1 MVLEMKSC
9 FSFHNT
15 IQLYCAAIPAYVD
28 AGKEKKA
35 KKELQRSFALFM
47 NKENSE
53 DVKNK
58 MFDRLVIVHTY
69 TK

>member
-28 AGKEKKA
+28 AGKEKKS
-35 KKELQRSFALFM
+35 KKRIA
-47 NKENSE
+47 
-53 DVKNK
+53 
-58 MFDRLVIVHTY
+58 T
-69 TK
+69 